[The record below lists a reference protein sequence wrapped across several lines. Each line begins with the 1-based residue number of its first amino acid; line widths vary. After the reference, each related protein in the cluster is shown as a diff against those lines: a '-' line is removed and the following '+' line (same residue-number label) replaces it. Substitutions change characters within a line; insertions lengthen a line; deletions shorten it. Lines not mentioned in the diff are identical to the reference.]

1 VSFSNPTDLAAA
13 IKEMNGLYLSYKTL
27 GKKVI
32 IVAS

>member
-27 GKKVI
+27 EKK
-32 IVAS
+32 SNNRC